1 MNNIPG
7 CGAGTGWAKQEEGRP
22 IRRTI
27 TTIQMKMMVAKVMMV
42 AVKLI
47 KCVWTQDIEFESRV
61 KRFTVL
67 AT

>member
-1 MNNIPG
+1 
-7 CGAGTGWAKQEEGRP
+7 
-22 IRRTI
+22 
-27 TTIQMKMMVAKVMMV
+27 MKMMVAKVTMV

-47 KCVWTQDIEFESRV
+47 KCVWIQDIEFESRV